1 MNGLVFLLAF
11 VFAVWLGSVIEWIV
25 HKHFMH
31 SVRFMRT
38 PHDRHAVMHHSERRA
53 PGKFFAKEEELKDYH
68 LFETSFMPI
77 LWMLHSPLFLSVYWF
92 LGVAAGVGVAA
103 GTLFYVLA
111 YETLHW
117 HIHCPDG
124 FRFRKQGWFL
134 FLLEHHR
141 RHHNRSNINYNVVFP
156 IADWMFGTLSYRDV
170 PAEPENLAA
179 PQEMVML

>member
-1 MNGLVFLLAF
+1 VVVVVFFLAF
-11 VFAVWLGSVIEWIV
+11 LFAVWLGSVIEWVV

-53 PGKFFAKEEELKDYH
+53 PGKFFAKEDELKDYH

-77 LWMLHSPLFLSVYWF
+77 LWLLHTPLFLSVYWT
-92 LGVAAGVGVAA
+92 LGLAAGLGVAA

-111 YETLHW
+111 YEMLHW
-117 HIHCPDG
+117 HIHCPDE
-124 FRFRKQGWFL
+124 FRFRHHGWFR
-134 FLLEHHR
+134 FLIEHHR

-156 IADWMFGTLSYRDV
+156 IADWMFGTLSYRDI
-170 PAEPENLAA
+170 PAEPEQAE
-179 PQEMVML
+179 EMVLL